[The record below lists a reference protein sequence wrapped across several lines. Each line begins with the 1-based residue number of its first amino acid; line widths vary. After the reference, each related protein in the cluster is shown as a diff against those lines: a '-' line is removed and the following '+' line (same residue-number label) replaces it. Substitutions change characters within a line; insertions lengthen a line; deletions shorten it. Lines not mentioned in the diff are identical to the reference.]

1 MASTDERNIRIE
13 KLKKLREA
21 GINPYLDRC
30 DRTCMIDEAR
40 RTAEDGKEYAL
51 AGRLMLKR
59 SFGKLIFATIQDF
72 TDRIQISLNKKNL
85 DEETFK
91 FFEKMIDVGDHI
103 WVHGTIHHTEK
114 GELTLGVAECKL
126 LSKAIRPLPEKFHGI
141 TDLEARS
148 RQRYLDLIMN
158 KETKERFVKRTKFV
172 NALREFLNSHDF
184 MEVETPILQVKPSGA
199 LAKPFKTHHNALDID
214 MYLRIAPET
223 YLKRLI
229 AGGFDRVYDLGRCFR
244 NEGIDPSHL
253 QEFTMI
259 EYYAAYWN
267 YIDNMNFTEK
277 LLKHLLMT
285 VNGSLKLNY
294 QGTEIDFDGS
304 WPRYSFRELIMEHA
318 DIDIN
323 DYPDKDSLVKAI
335 KAKNITLEGVDY
347 NKIGRGNLID
357 QLYKKVARPKM
368 INPQFLIHHPID
380 LSPLA
385 RRNDDNPMIT
395 DRFQLVVNGWEVVNA
410 YSELI
415 DPIDQL
421 ERLEEQARAREK
433 GDDEAMIKEDDFIAC
448 MEYGMP
454 PISGWGMG
462 IDRFVALLTNQE
474 NLREVVLFPTMKL
487 TEGSEGSKSE
497 ETSEPTPAALQNAP
511 TAGNDTVYPP
521 MNIDNIGADN
531 AKLDE
536 LFKSK
541 VTVESRIAHSISS
554 AAIMRG
560 IAKHFGLNETNF
572 WYLGLLH
579 DVDWND
585 TENDMAQHGMLG
597 TQWLKD
603 IGANDAFCHAIQA
616 HNAEH
621 TGVARSNFLDYA
633 LSCAETLTG
642 LISATA
648 KVYPDKKVAS
658 VKVKSVTKRMKEK
671 SFAANVNR
679 EIIMMCQNIGLTLD
693 QFVEIGLK
701 EMCEVADQIGL

>member
-1 MASTDERNIRIE
+1 
-13 KLKKLREA
+13 
-21 GINPYLDRC
+21 
-30 DRTCMIDEAR
+30 
-40 RTAEDGKEYAL
+40 
-51 AGRLMLKR
+51 
-59 SFGKLIFATIQDF
+59 
-72 TDRIQISLNKKNL
+72 
-85 DEETFK
+85 
-91 FFEKMIDVGDHI
+91 
-103 WVHGTIHHTEK
+103 
-114 GELTLGVAECKL
+114 
-126 LSKAIRPLPEKFHGI
+126 
-141 TDLEARS
+141 
-148 RQRYLDLIMN
+148 
-158 KETKERFVKRTKFV
+158 
-172 NALREFLNSHDF
+172 
-184 MEVETPILQVKPSGA
+184 
-199 LAKPFKTHHNALDID
+199 
-214 MYLRIAPET
+214 
-223 YLKRLI
+223 
-229 AGGFDRVYDLGRCFR
+229 
-244 NEGIDPSHL
+244 
-253 QEFTMI
+253 
-259 EYYAAYWN
+259 
-267 YIDNMNFTEK
+267 
-277 LLKHLLMT
+277 
-285 VNGSLKLNY
+285 
-294 QGTEIDFDGS
+294 
-304 WPRYSFRELIMEHA
+304 
-318 DIDIN
+318 
-323 DYPDKDSLVKAI
+323 
-335 KAKNITLEGVDY
+335 
-347 NKIGRGNLID
+347 
-357 QLYKKVARPKM
+357 
-368 INPQFLIHHPID
+368 
-380 LSPLA
+380 
-385 RRNDDNPMIT
+385 
-395 DRFQLVVNGWEVVNA
+395 NGWEVVNA

-497 ETSEPTPAALQNAP
+497 EASEPTPTASQNAP

-585 TENDMAQHGMLG
+585 TENDMAKHGMLG

-603 IGANDAFCHAIQA
+603 LGVNDTFCHAIQA

-633 LSCAETLTG
+633 LSAAETLTG

-671 SFAANVNR
+671 AFAANVNR

-701 EMCEVADQIGL
+701 EMCEVADKIGL